1 MENIYYIVNKITW
14 DTQENKIKFE
24 EVGYTTKIEDYE
36 FLQNNYNTT
45 LGSYI
50 ENNKTELENG
60 TKTLAEFFNTTAIL
74 YVCFTT
80 TTCIEGFGFIEEINI
95 IYY

>member
-1 MENIYYIVNKITW
+1 MEYYIVSKIDW
-14 DTQENKIKFE
+14 DNENNHYKCE

-36 FLQNNYNTT
+36 FLQNNYNNT
-45 LGSYI
+45 LGAFI

-60 TKTLAEFFNTTAIL
+60 TKSLYEFFETTPTL
-74 YVCFTT
+74 YACFTT
-80 TTCIEGFGFIEEINI
+80 TNAIEHFPFTEEINI